1 MSDDASA
8 EGRHSKSYGIKLDSN
23 LAAERAVVAVITTST
38 IDRDREIVA
47 PEGADTKAYLTNP
60 VVLYQHNGR
69 STPVGK
75 CLWIKRTPDGRGL
88 LAKVQFWKSP
98 EAQDLY
104 DLYASGFMSAF
115 SIGFRTI
122 EGSPP
127 TPEELRAD
135 PSKADCRYIHR
146 KWELLEFSCVTIP
159 CNPDAVVVEKA
170 LKSESMRAL
179 VAEVRNAKAADPD
192 DDGDDDST
200 PEGDTDQDQG
210 KSIKAGHY
218 VEWGKGRSAG
228 CGKVLSIHKAGKV
241 PGVENA
247 CDCSEDTPGA
257 KVRCYKQRDDGEWA
271 ATKRH
276 MGHPVK
282 DLSRI
287 DHEMDGAID
296 EPEEE
301 GKQAPAPV
309 AKAAPPEPPELPAYR
324 TLASIEDRIIRSV
337 REMWD
342 PERIARQAAQ
352 AAYEREAGY
361 V

>member
-60 VVLYQHNGR
+60 VVLYQHNGW

-75 CLWIKRTPDGRGL
+75 CLWIKRSPDGRGL

-115 SIGFRTI
+115 SIGFRTL

-135 PSKADCRYIHR
+135 PSKADCRFIHR

-159 CNPDAVVVEKA
+159 CNPDAVVVEKS
-170 LKSESMRAL
+170 LRSPTMQKL
-179 VAEVRNAKAADPD
+179 VAEVRAAKESDPD

-200 PEGDTDQDQG
+200 PEGDADQDQG
-210 KSIKAGHY
+210 RPIKAGHY

-228 CGKVLSIHKAGKV
+228 CGKVMSVHKAGKV
-241 PGVENA
+241 PGVENT

-257 KVRCYKQRDDGEWA
+257 KVRCYKQRDDGKWA
-271 ATKRH
+271 ATKRL

-309 AKAAPPEPPELPAYR
+309 VKAAPLELPELPAHR
-324 TLASIEDRIIRSV
+324 SLASIEDRIVRRV

-342 PERIARQAAQ
+342 PERIARQAVQ